1 MVNFIT
7 RRDYIHMEDANKS
20 TVNNKHLNK
29 IDVKILLNISQKKIL
44 LNNKRKHGCIF
55 FSQNQSKLAG
65 HETMM

>member
-55 FSQNQSKLAG
+55 FFSKSV
-65 HETMM
+65 